1 MTTLTLSNGRIR
13 GATAN
18 GIDRYLGIPYAAAPV
33 DELRFA
39 LPAAHP
45 GWSVE
50 RDATT
55 LGATAPQ
62 AAYRGAI
69 GELLPTV
76 QIPGDEYLNVNV
88 WAPSGASGLPVMV
101 WVHGG
106 SFAHGSNA
114 LSGYDGTTFARD
126 GVVYVAANYRVGTEG
141 FSVIDGAPL
150 NLGIAD
156 VIAALRWVQ
165 KEIAAFGGDP
175 NNVTVFGQS
184 AGSILLSA
192 IVAHPEARSLFARAI
207 LMSGAP
213 SALAEK
219 DAAKISQLQAKRLG
233 IGATRSAFAAI
244 PPDELVTAA
253 DEVMAGGTPIT
264 GGPGFGPAIGEDLVP
279 VDPLKAILGGAG
291 KEIPLL
297 IGSTSEEYRL
307 WFVPSGLINRI
318 SAPLFAAARAK
329 FRITGRVLQPY
340 RANRPGASRGELF
353 GALAT
358 DILLRLPIN
367 RVADARLALGGWTHV
382 YEFTWPSPVQELG
395 AAHAIE
401 LGFVFDGVA
410 DKDWERLVGGAAP
423 QQLADDMHRAWV
435 AFVKTGDPG
444 WAPWNER
451 RPVQTFDAPESK
463 VVYSPR
469 EGERAAWG

>member
-13 GATAN
+13 GATAD
-18 GIDRYLGIPYAAAPV
+18 GIDHYLGIPYAAAPV
-33 DELRFA
+33 GELRFA

-45 GWSVE
+45 GWSGE

-76 QIPGDEYLNVNV
+76 QIPGEEFLNVNV
-88 WAPSGASGLPVMV
+88 WAPSDASSLPVMV

-126 GVVYVAANYRVGTEG
+126 GVVYVSVNYRVGSEG
-141 FSVIDGAPL
+141 FSVVDGAPL
-150 NLGIAD
+150 NLGVAD
-156 VIAALRWVQ
+156 VIAALRWVHA
-165 KEIAAFGGDP
+165 EIAAFGGDP

-184 AGSILLSA
+184 AGSILLST
-192 IVAHPEARSLFARAI
+192 IVAHPEARGLVARAI

-213 SALAEK
+213 SALAK
-219 DAAKISQLQAKRLG
+219 SDAAKISQLQAKRLG
-233 IGATRSAFAAI
+233 IEATRDAFAAL
-244 PPDELVTAA
+244 PADELVAAA

-264 GGPGFGPAIGEDLVP
+264 GGPSFGPAIGEDIVP
-279 VDPLKAILGGAG
+279 VDPFKAILGGAG
-291 KEIPLL
+291 KDIPLL

-307 WFVPSGLINRI
+307 WFVPSGLIDKI
-318 SAPLFAAARAK
+318 SVALFAAARAK
-329 FRITGRVLQPY
+329 FRITGRILKPY
-340 RANRPGASRGELF
+340 RINRPGASRGELF

-367 RVADARLALGGWTHV
+367 RIADARLAIGASTHV

-410 DKDWERLVGGAAP
+410 NEEWARLVGEAAP
-423 QQLADDMHRAWV
+423 KQLANEMHRAWV
-435 AFVKTGDPG
+435 AFAKTGDPG
-444 WAPWNER
+444 WESWNAR
-451 RPVQTFDAPESK
+451 RPVQTFDAPASSL
-463 VVYSPR
+463 VYSPR
-469 EGERAAWG
+469 EDERAAWA